1 MSQNAK
7 VLTVFIFVNEIGNAE
22 CCSNLETNTAVL
34 LHKTHRN
41 YHTNTTTDQVHTTTN
56 LLAVRCLQ

>member
-41 YHTNTTTDQVHTTTN
+41 YHTNTTTDQVYIT
-56 LLAVRCLQ
+56 V